1 MPRLV
6 GKKNNSVLYTGLAM
20 LIAAVGVV
28 AIDYFGV
35 IDFIPDFGKEAEIKG
50 NATNQPVKNNKTVN

>member
-20 LIAAVGVV
+20 LVAAIGFV
-28 AIDYFGV
+28 AIDYFGL
-35 IDFIPDFGKEAEIKG
+35 IDFIPDFGKESE
-50 NATNQPVKNNKTVN
+50 VKSTSQSVRINKIVN